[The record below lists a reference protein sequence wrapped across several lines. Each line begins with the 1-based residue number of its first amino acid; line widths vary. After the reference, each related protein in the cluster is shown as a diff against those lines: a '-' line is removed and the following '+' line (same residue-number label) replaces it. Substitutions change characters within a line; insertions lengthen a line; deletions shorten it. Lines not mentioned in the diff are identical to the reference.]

1 MYLEIDKNKIKKGL
15 YVVSTPIGNLED
27 ITFRAIEVLKF
38 SDYVLCEDTRVSRK
52 LLTHYNINSNLISNH
67 KFNEKKNLIKIINT
81 LKLNKIVSI
90 ISDAGTPTISDPGK
104 ILINECVKNK
114 INIYSVPGPS
124 AIISAVSIS
133 GFSDKFYFYGFLP
146 EKKNKIE
153 KEFKNISKINCSFVF
168 FISAKKINKIIDMI
182 KKYFNGREIIICKEI
197 TKMFEEYFRYSVSE
211 LKQFKN
217 NIKGE
222 ITIVISEKK
231 NQIKNDILNES
242 DKRKI
247 KKLLKTKS
255 IKDIIKIFA
264 KEKNLPKKEIY
275 NYCLLIKDE
284 K

>member
-15 YVVSTPIGNLED
+15 YVVSTPIGNLRD

-38 SDYVLCEDTRVSRK
+38 SDYVLCEDTRISRK
-52 LLTHYNINSNLISNH
+52 LLTHYNINTNLISNH
-67 KFNEKKNLIKIINT
+67 KFNEKKNLIRIINT

-124 AIISAVSIS
+124 AIISAASIS
-133 GFSDKFYFYGFLP
+133 GFSDKIYFYGFLP

-153 KEFKNISKINCSFVF
+153 KEFKNISQINCSFIF
-168 FISAKKINKIIDMI
+168 FISAKKINKIIDII

-211 LKQFKN
+211 LKQFKTD
-217 NIKGE
+217 IKGE

-231 NQIKNDILNES
+231 DEIKNDNLNES
-242 DKRKI
+242 DKKKI
-247 KKLLKTKS
+247 KKLLKTNS
-255 IKDIIKIFA
+255 IKDIIKIITM
-264 KEKNLPKKEIY
+264 EKNLPKKEIY
-275 NYCLLIKDE
+275 NYCLFIKDE